1 MFFGRYKFWAL
12 DLALTFYK
20 KKCFKARFIRF
31 MIRLKMF
38 KLTQE
43 QKSILEK
50 TENMKQG
57 EILLINA
64 LAGCAKTSTL
74 KIIAQNNLNSKFLY
88 LAFNRKIVDEAKA
101 SFPSNTKATT
111 LHALARA
118 YSGRKPL
125 KYMNMEIIKK
135 ILNIDIKGS
144 KEYFKIFNA
153 LKMYQTF
160 CQSAFSIDELA
171 ELKIDTRKKLEE
183 EFKQRFEN
191 KNMDFIIEQ
200 RIKAIDYVEEIHYAI
215 LNSNFTTFDT
225 FLKEFVETSDRRSF
239 NYEYIVLDESQDVS
253 KLLAKFIIS
262 LIKVKK
268 YKLIIVGDNNQKIY
282 GFLGNT
288 NLSLVVER
296 LYPELTI
303 SMKLTK
309 SFRFSSDSKM
319 EELSN
324 QLLKLRG
331 EEVFGARETVPI
343 PSKEDRIAYLSRGTF
358 PLLAMSIHQIL
369 NKKEYH
375 LYGGVANFNIKEIK
389 DLYNLYVHTRKLKG
403 LLDRDFKL
411 LKAEEI
417 IKILSKNREQLPFP
431 KLATDSLKAFS
442 SFFELEN
449 FASNRAIFELQDNIN
464 IVYFIFSKK
473 KALEKIEE
481 NSKEHMVDEFFSLI
495 ERHSNEN
502 SKTVISTIH
511 KSKGLEFESVII
523 LKSLSMRVD
532 VFSDKISTVSSETG
546 HILGLNRVDIDSSIQ
561 KIPNL
566 ELITVLNEA
575 EKSDR
580 NVFKKK
586 PKRQVEYSDDSVDK
600 KELKIANELVINRK
614 VRNIKEEYNILYV
627 AITRAIRNIQISN
640 NNYLETLDFLLFI
653 NENLKEL
660 IAISEGKE
668 SPILVTIEKK
678 TGRKEREAEVGVIYQ
693 DNFISISTLLTLL
706 NEI

>member
-1 MFFGRYKFWAL
+1 
-12 DLALTFYK
+12 
-20 KKCFKARFIRF
+20 
-31 MIRLKMF
+31 MF
-38 KLTQE
+38 KLTKEQE
-43 QKSILEK
+43 SILEK
-50 TENMKQG
+50 TEHMKQG

-74 KIIAQNNLNSKFLY
+74 KIISQNNLNSKFLY
-88 LAFNRKIVDEAKA
+88 LAFNRKIVDEAKE

-125 KYMNMEIIKK
+125 QYMNMEIIKK
-135 ILNIDIKGS
+135 ILNIDIQSS

-153 LKMYQTF
+153 LKAYQIF
-160 CQSAFSIDELA
+160 CQSAFSIDELD
-171 ELKIDTRKKLEE
+171 ELKIDTRKKLED

-225 FLKEFVETSDRRSF
+225 FLKEFVETSNRRSF
-239 NYEYIVLDESQDVS
+239 DYEYIVLDESQDVS

-262 LIKVKK
+262 LVKAKK

-296 LYPELTI
+296 LYPEL
-303 SMKLTK
+303 SMSMTLTK
-309 SFRFSSDSKM
+309 SFRFSADSKI
-319 EELSN
+319 ERLSN

-331 EEVFGARETVPI
+331 EEIFGARETVPI
-343 PSKEDRIAYLSRGTF
+343 PSKDERVAYLSRGTF

-389 DLYNLYVHTRKLKG
+389 DIYNLYVHTKKLKG

-417 IKILSKNREQLPFP
+417 IKILFKNRTKIPFP
-431 KLATDSLKAFS
+431 KLETDSLKAFS

-449 FASNRAIFELQDNIN
+449 FASSRAIFDLQDNIN

-473 KALEKIEE
+473 RALEKIED
-481 NSKEHMVDEFFSLI
+481 NSNGHMVDEFFSLI
-495 ERHSNEN
+495 ERHSNEK

-523 LKSLSMRVD
+523 LKSLSMRMD
-532 VFSDKISTVSSETG
+532 IFSDKISTVSSETG
-546 HILGLNRVDIDSSIQ
+546 HILGLNRVDIKSSI
-561 KIPNL
+561 KNMPNL
-566 ELITVLNEA
+566 ELITALNEA
-575 EKSDR
+575 EKSDK
-580 NVFKKK
+580 NLFKKNTTSK
-586 PKRQVEYSDDSVDK
+586 VKYAEENIDTE
-600 KELKIANELVINRK
+600 ELKVASELVINKR

-627 AITRAIRNIQISN
+627 AITRAIRDIQISN

-653 NENLKEL
+653 NKNLKEF
-660 IAISEGKE
+660 IAISEGRE
-668 SPILVTIEKK
+668 SPVLVTIEKK
-678 TGRKEREAEVGVIYQ
+678 TGRKKRVLERGVIYE

-706 NEI
+706 REI

>member
-1 MFFGRYKFWAL
+1 
-12 DLALTFYK
+12 
-20 KKCFKARFIRF
+20 
-31 MIRLKMF
+31 MF
-38 KLTQE
+38 KLTKEQE
-43 QKSILEK
+43 SILEK
-50 TENMKQG
+50 TEHMKQG

-74 KIIAQNNLNSKFLY
+74 KIISQNNLNSKFLY
-88 LAFNRKIVDEAKA
+88 LAFNRKIVDEAKE

-125 KYMNMEIIKK
+125 QYMNMEIIKK
-135 ILNIDIKGS
+135 ILNIDIQSS

-153 LKMYQTF
+153 LKAYQIF
-160 CQSAFSIDELA
+160 CQSAFSIDELD
-171 ELKIDTRKKLEE
+171 ELKIDTRKKLED

-225 FLKEFVETSDRRSF
+225 FLKEFVETSNRRSF
-239 NYEYIVLDESQDVS
+239 DYEYIVLDESQDVS

-262 LIKVKK
+262 LVKAKK

-296 LYPELTI
+296 LYPEL
-303 SMKLTK
+303 SMSMTLTK
-309 SFRFSSDSKM
+309 SFRFSADSKI
-319 EELSN
+319 ERLSN

-331 EEVFGARETVPI
+331 EEIFGARETVPI
-343 PSKEDRIAYLSRGTF
+343 PSKDERVAYLSRGTF

-389 DLYNLYVHTRKLKG
+389 DIYNLYVHTKKLKG

-417 IKILSKNREQLPFP
+417 IKILFKNRTKIPFP
-431 KLATDSLKAFS
+431 KLETDSLKAFS

-449 FASNRAIFELQDNIN
+449 FASSRAIFDLQDNIN

-473 KALEKIEE
+473 RALEKIED
-481 NSKEHMVDEFFSLI
+481 NSNGHMVDEFFSLI
-495 ERHSNEN
+495 ERHSNEK

-523 LKSLSMRVD
+523 LKSLSMRMD
-532 VFSDKISTVSSETG
+532 IFSDKISTVSSETG
-546 HILGLNRVDIDSSIQ
+546 HILGLNRVDIKSSI
-561 KIPNL
+561 KNMPNL

-575 EKSDR
+575 EKSDK
-580 NVFKKK
+580 NLFKKNATRK
-586 PKRQVEYSDDSVDK
+586 IKYAEENIDTE
-600 KELKIANELVINRK
+600 ELKVANELVINKR

-627 AITRAIRNIQISN
+627 AITRAIRDIQISN

-653 NENLKEL
+653 NKNLKEF
-660 IAISEGKE
+660 IAISEGRE
-668 SPILVTIEKK
+668 SPVLVTIEKK
-678 TGRKEREAEVGVIYQ
+678 TGRKKRVLERGVIYE

-706 NEI
+706 REI

>member
-1 MFFGRYKFWAL
+1 
-12 DLALTFYK
+12 
-20 KKCFKARFIRF
+20 

-43 QKSILEK
+43 QELILEK

-88 LAFNRKIVDEAKA
+88 LAFNRKIVDEAKE
-101 SFPSNTKATT
+101 SFPRNTKATT

-135 ILNIDIKGS
+135 ILNIDIESS

-153 LKMYQTF
+153 LKAYQIF
-160 CQSAFSIDELA
+160 CQSAFSIDELD
-171 ELKIDTRKKLEE
+171 ELKIDTRKKLED

-191 KNMDFIIEQ
+191 KNMDFIINQ

-225 FLKEFVETSDRRSF
+225 FLKEFVETSNRRSF
-239 NYEYIVLDESQDVS
+239 DYEYIVLDESQDVS

-262 LIKVKK
+262 LIRAKK

-296 LYPELTI
+296 LYPEL
-303 SMKLTK
+303 SMSMTLTK
-309 SFRFSSDSKM
+309 SFRFSADSKI
-319 EELSN
+319 EKLSN

-331 EEVFGARETVPI
+331 EEIFGARETIPI
-343 PSKEDRIAYLSRGTF
+343 SSKEDRIAYLSRGTF

-389 DLYNLYVHTRKLKG
+389 DIYNLYVHTKKLKG
-403 LLDRDFKL
+403 ILDRDFKL

-417 IKILSKNREQLPFP
+417 IEILSNNRKEIPFP
-431 KLATDSLKAFS
+431 TLGTDSLKAFS

-449 FASNRAIFELQDNIN
+449 FASNRAIFDLQDNIN

-473 KALEKIEE
+473 KALEEIED
-481 NSKEHMVDEFFSLI
+481 NSKGHMVDEFFSLI
-495 ERHSNEN
+495 ERHSNEK

-523 LKSLSMRVD
+523 LKSLSMYVD

-546 HILGLNRVDIDSSIQ
+546 HILGLNKVDIKSSI
-561 KIPNL
+561 KNMPNL

-575 EKSDR
+575 EKSDK
-580 NVFKKK
+580 NLFKKK
-586 PKRQVEYSDDSVDK
+586 GKTQVKYIEESIDK
-600 KELKIANELVINRK
+600 EEFKVANELVINKR

-627 AITRAIRNIQISN
+627 AITRAIRDIQISN

-653 NENLKEL
+653 NKNLEEF
-660 IAISEGKE
+660 IAISEGRD
-668 SPILVTIEKK
+668 SPLLVTIEKK
-678 TGRKEREAEVGVIYQ
+678 TGRKKRETEIGVIYE

-706 NEI
+706 KEI